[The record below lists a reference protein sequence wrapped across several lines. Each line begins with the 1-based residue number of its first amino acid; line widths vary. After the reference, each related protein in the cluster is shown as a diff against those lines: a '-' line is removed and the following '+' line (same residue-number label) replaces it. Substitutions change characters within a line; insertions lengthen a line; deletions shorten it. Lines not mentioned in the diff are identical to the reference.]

1 MEVTK
6 MDVNAIASYF
16 GKVELFRILLPLA
29 LVFCFAKF
37 LGLVA
42 RKLQMPQVVG
52 EIVAGL
58 LLGPCVFN
66 LIDISNPEYGLS
78 IRSIAEVGVIML
90 MFSAGLGTNLKELL
104 KIGPI
109 AFLVALAGV
118 GVPLAAGTG
127 VYLMFGFDNGKPFYE
142 ALVVGT
148 ILAATSVS
156 ITVQALKELGYLR
169 SKVGNTILS
178 AAIIDDIIGIILLTF
193 VITISENGEK
203 SGSHDSILIIA
214 LKVLAF
220 FAATVV
226 VGFLLYKAFK
236 WLENRRPHTRTIP
249 IFAMAFCFLL
259 SYAAET
265 YFGIADITGAYA
277 AGIIFCELKSASY
290 IEQKIDV
297 CLYMFFGPVFFSSVG
312 LKSNLKGMNPSIIV
326 FALVITVVAM
336 LAKIVGCGLMARLCR
351 FSKSDSLKIGV
362 GMMTRGEVALIVAD
376 KGISAGIIDK
386 MMNFA
391 VVPLIIAS
399 SLLTPIILKILYSI
413 WPDNKVKHRDD
424 RESQQKAMTY
434 TEMYKDKS
442 PESEDVVI
450 IKTKVK

>member
-6 MDVNAIASYF
+6 MDTNAIASYF
-16 GKVELFRILLPLA
+16 GKVELFKILLPLA

-78 IRSIAEVGVIML
+78 IRSIAEIGVIML
-90 MFSAGLGTNLKELL
+90 MFAAGLGTNLRELL
-104 KIGPI
+104 KIGPV
-109 AFLVALAGV
+109 AFLVATAGV
-118 GVPLAAGTG
+118 AVPLAAGTG
-127 VYLMFGFDNGKPFYE
+127 VYLLFGFDNGNRLCE

-169 SKVGNTILS
+169 TKVGNTILS
-178 AAIIDDIIGIILLTF
+178 AAIIDDIIGIIVLTF
-193 VITISENGEK
+193 IITLSENGEK
-203 SGSHDSILIIA
+203 SGAHEEIWMVA
-214 LKVLAF
+214 VKTVAF
-220 FAATVV
+220 FAVTVGL
-226 VGFLLYKAFK
+226 GFLLFKAFK

-249 IFAMAFCFLL
+249 IFAMAICFML

-277 AGIIFCELKSASY
+277 AGIIFCQLKSASY
-290 IEQKIDV
+290 IEEKIEI

-326 FALVITVVAM
+326 FAVVITIVAM
-336 LAKIVGCGLMARLCR
+336 LAKIIGCGAVARLCH
-351 FSKSDSLKIGV
+351 FSRSDSLKVGV

-376 KGISAGIIDK
+376 KGITAGIIDK
-386 MMNFA
+386 MINFA
-391 VVPLIIAS
+391 VVPLIITS
-399 SLLTPIILKILYSI
+399 SLLTPIVLKILYALH
-413 WPDNKVKHRDD
+413 PDNKVKKIKD
-424 RESQQKAMTY
+424 RESQQKTLKY
-434 TEMYKDKS
+434 DQMYKDK
-442 PESEDVVI
+442 EQEDVVI

>member
-1 MEVTK
+1 
-6 MDVNAIASYF
+6 MDIQAISSYF
-16 GKVELFRILLPLA
+16 GKVELFKILLPLA
-29 LVFCFAKF
+29 LVFCLAKF
-37 LGLVA
+37 LGLCA

-78 IRSIAEVGVIML
+78 IRSIAEIGVIML

-104 KIGPI
+104 KIGPV

-118 GVPLAAGTG
+118 GVPLGAGTV
-127 VYLMFGFDNGKPFYE
+127 VYLLFGFNYGNQLYE

-178 AAIIDDIIGIILLTF
+178 AAIIDDIIGIIVLTF
-193 VITISENGEK
+193 VITISESGEK
-203 SGSHDSILIIA
+203 KGSHDSIGIIG
-214 LKVLAF
+214 LKVLLF
-220 FAATVV
+220 FALAVG

-249 IFAMAFCFLL
+249 IFAMAFCFFL
-259 SYAAET
+259 SYVAET

-312 LKSNLKGMNPSIIV
+312 LKSNLKGMNPSIIL
-326 FALVITVVAM
+326 FAVVITIVAM
-336 LAKIVGCGLMARLCR
+336 VAKIIGCGAAARLCR
-351 FSKSDSLKIGV
+351 FSKSDSLKVGV

-386 MMNFA
+386 SMNFA
-391 VVPLIIAS
+391 VVPLIITS
-399 SLLTPIILKILYSI
+399 SLLTPIALKILYALY
-413 WPDNKVKHRDD
+413 PDNKVKHIKD

-434 TEMYKDKS
+434 TEMYKEK
-442 PESEDVVI
+442 ESNGNEDVVI
-450 IKTKVK
+450 IKTKVKG

>member
-1 MEVTK
+1 
-6 MDVNAIASYF
+6 MDANAIISYF
-16 GKVELFRILLPLA
+16 DKVELFRILFPLA
-29 LVFCFAKF
+29 LLFCVAKF

-52 EIVAGL
+52 EIIAGII
-58 LLGPCVFN
+58 LGPCVLN
-66 LIDISNPEYGLS
+66 LINISSPQYGLS
-78 IRSIAEVGVIML
+78 IRSIAEIGVIML

-104 KIGPI
+104 KVGPKALLI
-109 AFLVALAGV
+109 ACAGV
-118 GVPLAAGTG
+118 AVPLAAGTG
-127 VYLMFGFDNGKPFYE
+127 VYYLFGFNNGNRFFE

-178 AAIIDDIIGIILLTF
+178 AAIIDDVIGMIVLTF
-193 VITISENGEK
+193 VITLSNNGEK
-203 SGSHDSILIIA
+203 GGNHEGIGVVC
-214 LKVLAF
+214 LKVVLF
-220 FAATVV
+220 FALTIGA
-226 VGFLLYKAFK
+226 GFVLYKMFK

-249 IFAMAFCFLL
+249 IFAMAFCFFL

-290 IEQKIDV
+290 IEEKIEI
-297 CLYMFFGPVFFSSVG
+297 CLYMFFGPVFFASVG
-312 LKSNLKGMNPSIIV
+312 LKSDLRGISFELIGFVMV
-326 FALVITVVAM
+326 LTVVAL
-336 LAKIVGCGLMARLCR
+336 LAKIIGCGAMARACR

-376 KGISAGIIDK
+376 KGISAGIINK

-391 VVPLIIAS
+391 VVPLIITS

-413 WPDNKVKHRDD
+413 WPDNKVKNIKD
-424 RESQQKAMTY
+424 RESQQKNLKY
-434 TEMYKDKS
+434 NPMYKDA
-442 PESEDVVI
+442 ENEDVVI

>member
-1 MEVTK
+1 
-6 MDVNAIASYF
+6 MDAKDIASYF
-16 GKVELFRILLPLA
+16 SKVELFQILMPLA
-29 LVFCFAKF
+29 LVFFLAKF

-52 EIVAGL
+52 EILAGL
-58 LLGPCVFN
+58 ILGPCALN
-66 LIDISNPEYGLS
+66 LININNPQYGLS
-78 IRSIAEVGVIML
+78 LRSIAEIGVIML

-104 KIGPI
+104 KVGPK
-109 AFLVALAGV
+109 AFLIACAGV
-118 GVPLAAGTG
+118 AVPLAAGTG
-127 VYLMFGFDNGKPFYE
+127 VYYLFGFNNGNRFFE

-178 AAIIDDIIGIILLTF
+178 AAIIDDVIGMIVLTF
-193 VITISENGEK
+193 VITLSNNGEK
-203 SGSHDSILIIA
+203 GGNHEGIGIIC
-214 LKVLAF
+214 LKVVLF
-220 FAATVV
+220 FALA
-226 VGFLLYKAFK
+226 VGAGFVLYKMFK

-249 IFAMAFCFLL
+249 IFAMVLCFGL
-259 SYAAET
+259 SSVAET

-290 IEQKIDV
+290 IEEKIEV
-297 CLYMFFGPVFFSSVG
+297 CLYMFFGPVFFASVG
-312 LKSNLKGMNPSIIV
+312 LKSDLRGISFELFGFIAV
-326 FALVITVVAM
+326 LALAALV
-336 LAKIVGCGLMARLCR
+336 AKIIGCGAIAKACG

-376 KGISAGIIDK
+376 KGISAGIINK

-391 VVPLIIAS
+391 VVPLIIVS
-399 SLLTPIILKILYSI
+399 SLLTPILLKILYSI
-413 WPDNKVKHRDD
+413 WPDNKVKAVKD
-424 RESQQKAMTY
+424 RESQQKDMKY
-434 TEMYKDKS
+434 QQMYKDA
-442 PESEDVVI
+442 ENEDIVI

>member
-1 MEVTK
+1 
-6 MDVNAIASYF
+6 MDIHAIQSYI
-16 GKVELFRILLPLA
+16 GKVELFRILFPLA
-29 LVFCFAKF
+29 LVFCLAKF
-37 LGLVA
+37 LGLCA

-78 IRSIAEVGVIML
+78 IRTIAEIGVIML

-104 KIGPI
+104 KIGPV
-109 AFLVALAGV
+109 AFMVALAGV
-118 GVPLAAGTG
+118 AVPLGAGTG
-127 VYLMFGFDNGKPFYE
+127 VYLLFGFDNGHRIYE

-193 VITISENGEK
+193 VITISESGEK
-203 SGSHDSILIIA
+203 SGSHESIGIIA
-214 LKVLAF
+214 LKVLMF
-220 FAATVV
+220 FVITVG
-226 VGFLLYKAFK
+226 VGFVLYKAFK

-249 IFAMAFCFLL
+249 IIAMAFCFFL

-290 IEQKIDV
+290 IEQKIDI

-336 LAKIVGCGLMARLCR
+336 LAKIIGCGAMARLCR
-351 FSKSDSLKIGV
+351 FSKSDSLKVGV

-376 KGISAGIIDK
+376 KGISAGIITK
-386 MMNFA
+386 MINFA
-391 VVPLIIAS
+391 VVPLIITS

-413 WPDNKVKHRDD
+413 WPDNKVKQIQD
-424 RESQQKAMTY
+424 RESQQKELTY
-434 TEMYKDKS
+434 TEMYKDKDS
-442 PESEDVVI
+442 RGNEDVVI

>member
-1 MEVTK
+1 M
-6 MDVNAIASYF
+6 
-16 GKVELFRILLPLA
+16 PLA
-29 LVFCFAKF
+29 LVFCLAKF
-37 LGLVA
+37 LGLCA
-42 RKLQMPQVVG
+42 RKIQLPQVVG

-78 IRSIAEVGVIML
+78 IRSIAEIGVIML
-90 MFSAGLGTNLKELL
+90 MFSAGLGTNLKDLL
-104 KIGPI
+104 KIGPV
-109 AFLVALAGV
+109 AFMVALAGV
-118 GVPLAAGTG
+118 VVPLAAGTG
-127 VYLMFGFDNGKPFYE
+127 VYLLFGFNNGRQFYE

-169 SKVGNTILS
+169 TKVGNTILS
-178 AAIIDDIIGIILLTF
+178 AAIIDDIIGIIVLTF
-193 VITISENGEK
+193 VITLSENGEK
-203 SGSHDSILIIA
+203 SGTHDSIGIIA
-214 LKVLAF
+214 LKVVIF
-220 FAATVV
+220 FALAVG
-226 VGFLLYKAFK
+226 VGFLLFKAFK

-249 IFAMAFCFLL
+249 IFAMAFCFFL
-259 SYAAET
+259 SFAAEN

-351 FSKSDSLKIGV
+351 FSKSDSLKVGV

-376 KGISAGIIDK
+376 KGISAKILDK
-386 MMNFA
+386 SINFA

-413 WPDNKVKHRDD
+413 WPDNKVKHIKD
-424 RESQQKAMTY
+424 RESQQKQMTY
-434 TEMYKDKS
+434 DEMYKDRA
-442 PESEDVVI
+442 EQEDVVI